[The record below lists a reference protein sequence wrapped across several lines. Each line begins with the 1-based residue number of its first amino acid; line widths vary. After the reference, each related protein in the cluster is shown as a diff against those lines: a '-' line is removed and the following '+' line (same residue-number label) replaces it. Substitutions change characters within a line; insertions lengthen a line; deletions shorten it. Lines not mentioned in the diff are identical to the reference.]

1 MTNREG
7 EFEYIDW
14 IRKRVEAGRVAN
26 TGIGIGDDA
35 AMLTN
40 VPNRDT
46 LVAVDM
52 LMDGVH
58 FKTSEATP
66 EQIGHKALAVN
77 LSDIAAM
84 GGQPTAAVVAVCFS
98 RQAAADF
105 PHRFFDGMHKLAEE
119 FGVRIIGGDTNT
131 WDGPFV
137 VSVTALGTIHGAGAI
152 KRWMAGPGDWIL
164 VTGELGG
171 SIAGHHLNFMPRV
184 REAEDMIKR
193 ASVRTMIDVSDGL
206 AADLHHIL
214 DATSQLAKYKCGA
227 NIYAD
232 RIPIRQA
239 AREMNDGV
247 SPLDHALGDGEDFE
261 LLITVPE
268 KDARR
273 LLESPPDG
281 VALTHIGE
289 ITGDGNC
296 QLIFDNGD
304 KRDLP
309 PVGWKHGW
317 ND

>member
-1 MTNREG
+1 MNDREG

-14 IRKRVEAGRVAN
+14 IRKRVKAGRA
-26 TGIGIGDDA
+26 GLGIGDDA
-35 AMLTN
+35 AMLEN

-84 GGQPTAAVVAVCFS
+84 GGNPTAAVVAVCFS
-98 RQAAADF
+98 RQGEADF
-105 PHRFFDGMHKLAEE
+105 PHRFFDGLQKLADE
-119 FGVRIIGGDTNT
+119 FDVQIVGGDTNT

-137 VSVTALGTIHGAGAI
+137 VSVTALGTIYGAGVI
-152 KRWMAGPGDWIL
+152 RRWMAIPGDWIL

-171 SIAGHHLNFMPRV
+171 SIAGHHLSFTPRV

-193 ASVRTMIDVSDGL
+193 ANITTMIDVSDGL

-214 DATSQLAKYKCGA
+214 DATSQLPSIQCGA

-261 LLITVPE
+261 LLLTVPE

-273 LLESPPDG
+273 LLESPPNG
-281 VALTHIGE
+281 VPLTHIGE
-289 ITGDGNC
+289 ITDDGVC

-309 PVGWKHGW
+309 PSGWKHGW
-317 ND
+317 NE